1 MGVVVERLDASTVRK
16 TSEGGYAPSFR
27 CDACGKEIPKPE
39 KGRAAW
45 DPDENRTYLSVAL
58 LHRGCVEDYRDGR
71 GKDLRTADLADFAGS
86 LERFAAGP
94 GR

>member
-1 MGVVVERLDASTVRK
+1 MSVAVERLDAPTVRK

-27 CDACGKEIPKPE
+27 CDACGEEIPKPG
-39 KGRAAW
+39 KGRVAW
-45 DPDENRTYLSVAL
+45 DPGENRTYLSVDF
-58 LHRGCVEDYRDGR
+58 LHASCVEDHRKER
-71 GKDLRTADLADFAGS
+71 GKVLRTASLADFVES

>member
-1 MGVVVERLDASTVRK
+1 MSVVVERLDAPTVRK

-27 CDACGKEIPKPE
+27 CDACGKEIPKPA
-39 KGRAAW
+39 KGRVAW
-45 DPDENRTYLSVAL
+45 DPYENRTYLSPGL
-58 LHRGCVEDYRDGR
+58 FHTGCVEEHRKER
-71 GKDLRTADLADFAGS
+71 GKALRTAKLTDFVAS